1 MMTDKYESSIRKM
14 AWLVIFTGVVAF
26 IILFKLYF
34 ISFSLGPDLI
44 VTAREKVI
52 QERQVPASRGNI
64 YSSDG
69 QLLATSMPVYE
80 LRWDAAVMDPLRFKS
95 EVKKTSKALSDLFGI
110 QAKTQKYWEDY
121 LRKTFRSKKRYAF
134 LIKDISYTEYQKVKK
149 MSLFRGNKY
158 ETGLIAH
165 EKHTRLMPLGVLA
178 KRTIGYVRGN
188 SEVGLESSFNHVL
201 KGNYGKRWMQNF
213 GGNQWKPIDSDF
225 STPPVNGKDIVTTI
239 NSRIQ
244 DIAHKS
250 LIEQLKKFNADH
262 GCVIVMEASS
272 GKIRAMVNLGKT
284 DKDEIYREL
293 RNYAVWEKSE
303 PGSTFKVAALL
314 VALEDGKV
322 DTAQKVD
329 TKGGTYTIYGRKV
342 KDSKKDGYGLISL
355 GRALEL
361 SSNTGIVKA
370 LYPEYKNNP
379 KEFIDRMYQIG
390 LADKSKIQIPGESI
404 PFIPEPGTSKW
415 NGLSLPWMLFGYGV
429 ENTPLQTL
437 MFYNAIANNGTMVNP
452 TIWEATRDHGLIIKN
467 HETMIAHPSIAS
479 RDNINQIKDLLEKAV
494 RRGTAKNIYSDS
506 LEIAGKTGTSQLNYW
521 DPEKKGYQASF
532 AGYFPAKNPEYS
544 CIVVI
549 NRPEISTGFY
559 GNIVAAPVFKDIAMS
574 IHKMTPQINT
584 PMQGY
589 WDDAI
594 QLVTQQNESEA
605 SSKFIRAAEKLEEGK
620 IPNIIGWK
628 SIDAIELFENKKWEI
643 KLQGNG
649 AVIDYKVEKPQKK
662 ILIRLG

>member
-1 MMTDKYESSIRKM
+1 MLTDKYESSIRKM
-14 AWLVIFTGVVAF
+14 AWLVIFTGILGF

-34 ISFSLGPDLI
+34 ISFSLGPKLI
-44 VTAREKVI
+44 VKAREKVI

-95 EVKKTSKALSDLFGI
+95 EVKKTSQALSDLFSI
-110 QAKTQKYWEDY
+110 QAKNKKNWEDY
-121 LRKTFRSKKRYAF
+121 LRKTFRAKKRYAF
-134 LIKDISYTEYQKVKK
+134 LIKDISYTEFQKVKK
-149 MSLFRGNKY
+149 MPLFMGDKY
-158 ETGLIAH
+158 KTGLIAH
-165 EKHTRLMPLGVLA
+165 EKYSRLMPLGILA
-178 KRTIGYVRGN
+178 ERTIGYIRGN
-188 SEVGLESSFNHVL
+188 GEAGLESSFNNVL
-201 KGNYGKRWMQNF
+201 KGNNGKRWMQNF

-225 STPPVNGKDIVTTI
+225 SFPPVNGKDIVTTI

-262 GCVIVMEASS
+262 GCVIVMETSS

-284 DKDEIYREL
+284 DKNKTYREL
-293 RNYAVWEKSE
+293 RNYSVWEKSE

-329 TKGGTYTIYGRKV
+329 TKGGTYTIYGKKV
-342 KDSKKDGYGLISL
+342 KDSKKGGYGLISL

-370 LYPEYKNNP
+370 LYPEYKKNP

-390 LADKSKIQIPGESI
+390 LADKSKIQIPGESS
-404 PFIPEPGTSKW
+404 PFIPKPGTSKW

-437 MFYNAIANNGTMVNP
+437 MFYNAIANNGTMVKP
-452 TIWEATRDHGLIIKN
+452 TIWEATRDHGLVIEN
-467 HETMIAHPSIAS
+467 HETKIAHPSIAS
-479 RDNINQIKDLLEKAV
+479 RDNITQIQDLLEKAV

-506 LEIAGKTGTSQLNYW
+506 LKMAGKTGTSQLNYW
-521 DPEKKGYQASF
+521 DPDKKGYQASF
-532 AGYFPAKNPEYS
+532 AGYFPAKDPEYS

-549 NRPEISTGFY
+549 NRPEISAGFY
-559 GNIVAAPVFKDIAMS
+559 ANIVAAPVFQDIAIS

-584 PMQGY
+584 PTAGY
-589 WDDAI
+589 WNDAI
-594 QLVTQQNESEA
+594 QHVSNKNKSES
-605 SSKFIRAAEKLEEGK
+605 SLKYNRAAAKLEEGK

-628 SIDAIELFENKKWEI
+628 GIDVIELFENKNWKI
-643 KLQGNG
+643 QLQGNG
-649 AVIDYKVEKPQKK
+649 AVIDFTVEKPKKK

>member
-1 MMTDKYESSIRKM
+1 
-14 AWLVIFTGVVAF
+14 
-26 IILFKLYF
+26 
-34 ISFSLGPDLI
+34 
-44 VTAREKVI
+44 
-52 QERQVPASRGNI
+52 
-64 YSSDG
+64 
-69 QLLATSMPVYE
+69 
-80 LRWDAAVMDPLRFKS
+80 
-95 EVKKTSKALSDLFGI
+95 
-110 QAKTQKYWEDY
+110 
-121 LRKTFRSKKRYAF
+121 
-134 LIKDISYTEYQKVKK
+134 
-149 MSLFRGNKY
+149 
-158 ETGLIAH
+158 
-165 EKHTRLMPLGVLA
+165 
-178 KRTIGYVRGN
+178 
-188 SEVGLESSFNHVL
+188 
-201 KGNYGKRWMQNF
+201 
-213 GGNQWKPIDSDF
+213 
-225 STPPVNGKDIVTTI
+225 
-239 NSRIQ
+239 
-244 DIAHKS
+244 
-250 LIEQLKKFNADH
+250 
-262 GCVIVMEASS
+262 MEASS

-284 DKDEIYREL
+284 DKNEIYREL
-293 RNYAVWEKSE
+293 RNYSVWEKSE

-390 LADKSKIQIPGESI
+390 LADKSKIQIPGEST
-404 PFIPEPGTSKW
+404 PFIPKPGTSKW

-437 MFYNAIANNGTMVNP
+437 MFYNAIANNGTMVKP

-467 HETMIAHPSIAS
+467 HETVIAHPSIAS

-574 IHKMTPQINT
+574 IHKMTPQINIPT
-584 PMQGY
+584 QG
-589 WDDAI
+589 
-594 QLVTQQNESEA
+594 
-605 SSKFIRAAEKLEEGK
+605 
-620 IPNIIGWK
+620 
-628 SIDAIELFENKKWEI
+628 
-643 KLQGNG
+643 
-649 AVIDYKVEKPQKK
+649 
-662 ILIRLG
+662 

>member
-1 MMTDKYESSIRKM
+1 
-14 AWLVIFTGVVAF
+14 
-26 IILFKLYF
+26 
-34 ISFSLGPDLI
+34 
-44 VTAREKVI
+44 
-52 QERQVPASRGNI
+52 
-64 YSSDG
+64 
-69 QLLATSMPVYE
+69 
-80 LRWDAAVMDPLRFKS
+80 
-95 EVKKTSKALSDLFGI
+95 
-110 QAKTQKYWEDY
+110 
-121 LRKTFRSKKRYAF
+121 
-134 LIKDISYTEYQKVKK
+134 
-149 MSLFRGNKY
+149 
-158 ETGLIAH
+158 
-165 EKHTRLMPLGVLA
+165 
-178 KRTIGYVRGN
+178 
-188 SEVGLESSFNHVL
+188 
-201 KGNYGKRWMQNF
+201 
-213 GGNQWKPIDSDF
+213 
-225 STPPVNGKDIVTTI
+225 
-239 NSRIQ
+239 
-244 DIAHKS
+244 
-250 LIEQLKKFNADH
+250 
-262 GCVIVMEASS
+262 MEASS

-284 DKDEIYREL
+284 DKNEIYREL
-293 RNYAVWEKSE
+293 RNYSVWEKTE

-390 LADKSKIQIPGESI
+390 LADKSKIQIPGESM
-404 PFIPEPGTSKW
+404 PFIPKPGTSKW

-437 MFYNAIANNGTMVNP
+437 MFYNAIANNGTMVKP

-467 HETMIAHPSIAS
+467 HETKIAHPSIAS
-479 RDNINQIKDLLEKAV
+479 KDNINQIKDLLEKAV

-506 LEIAGKTGTSQLNYW
+506 IEIAGKTGTSQLNYW

-559 GNIVAAPVFKDIAMS
+559 GSIVAAPVFKDIAMS

-584 PMQGY
+584 PTQGY

-605 SSKFIRAAEKLEEGK
+605 SSKYNRAAAKLEEGK

-628 SIDAIELFENKKWEI
+628 SIDVIELFENKKWEI

-649 AVIDYKVEKPQKK
+649 AVIDYRVEKPQKK